1 MLTAITDDLH
11 TYWHDSS
18 FLGLKFGQRVTI
30 VHLPG
35 DAGLWVHSPT
45 PLTPELKA
53 SVDALGPVRHI
64 VSPNLQHHLS
74 VPQWAEA
81 WPDAVVHAP
90 VGLEKKQ
97 KSLTIHRH
105 HDGTADDAWGG
116 ALQPLMLRGMPSFD
130 ETLFLHPASGTL
142 ISADLVLAIPPELK
156 HWWTQLYL
164 RMAGIHGQTMGCSL
178 VHKLEAKDKPAL
190 RAGIDTI
197 LEQDFGRLIVSHSSV
212 VDVPDLK
219 DQIRESWSWLK

>member
-1 MLTAITDDLH
+1 MAQLLDRGLLPAQHSGSKKQREIYVGNLAAGQLTA
-11 TYWHDSS
+11 
-18 FLGLKFGQRVTI
+18 G
-30 VHLPG
+30 
-35 DAGLWVHSPT
+35 
-45 PLTPELKA
+45 
-53 SVDALGPVRHI
+53 ALGD
-64 VSPNLQHHLS
+64 LFT
-74 VPQWAEA
+74 
-81 WPDAVVHAP
+81 
-90 VGLEKKQ
+90 
-97 KSLTIHRH
+97 SL
-105 HDGTADDAWGG
+105 AQ
-116 ALQPLMLRGMPSFD
+116 ALPSFD

-190 RAGIDTI
+190 RAGVDTI
-197 LEQDFGRLIVSHSSV
+197 LEQDFGRLIVSHASV